1 MTFRRFRLSVRGM
14 FRRFAPSALLVS
26 GLALGLLAAA
36 IPGWT
41 QGTARMASPSASAA
55 GPASPSLEPRRAA
68 LPGPYRA
75 QVLRVVDGDTFEAKI
90 HVWFGQDISTLVRIR
105 GIDAPELKS
114 RCAEEAQK
122 AVAAQDLL
130 ADFLRSGA
138 VILSDLSSDKYFG
151 RVVARVELSYG
162 PDFSDEVGAL
172 MLAADM
178 ARPYGGRTREGWCDM
193 HVARR

>member
-1 MTFRRFRLSVRGM
+1 M
-14 FRRFAPSALLVS
+14 FRRFAPSALLIP
-26 GLALGLLAAA
+26 ALGLGVLAAA
-36 IPGWT
+36 ILGWT
-41 QGTARMASPSASAA
+41 QGTARVASPPMSAAVTASAS
-55 GPASPSLEPRRAA
+55 LESRRAA

-75 QVLRVVDGDTFEAKI
+75 QVLRVVDGDTFEAQI

-105 GIDAPELKS
+105 GIDAMELKS
-114 RCAEEAQK
+114 RCVEEAEK
-122 AVAAQDLL
+122 AVAARDLL

-162 PDFSDEVGAL
+162 PDSSDDVAAL

-193 HVARR
+193 QVARR